1 MRTTPHMS
9 GSGISRKISDRFPA
23 DLPRVGMENGLLDT
37 WCCRVVSLDVRPTR
51 GLALRSLFALWPRGI
66 SFEPGRRWALE
77 LHSRALWYLPPGWLG
92 SWWHEKRRI
101 DASPARAALIRSMP
115 PKVQTTSP
123 KNGKNG
129 LLWVRWSAI
138 WANPETRQTR
148 PPTTATFP
156 RRTADKSPP
165 QQHDLSILRLIEH
178 VVLLGS
184 YLARLGM
191 PFSSARGPTIPSLG
205 CLILTWTRYSESGQ
219 PRPRT
224 EQRVNVR
231 NRRPTCETA
240 GSHAGRVGTQVA
252 VAHGQSMTDHG
263 APTHRARCSIHRN

>member
-1 MRTTPHMS
+1 MSHADDRSQTMGQPH
-9 GSGISRKISDRFPA
+9 
-23 DLPRVGMENGLLDT
+23 T
-37 WCCRVVSLDVRPTR
+37 
-51 GLALRSLFALWPRGI
+51 
-66 SFEPGRRWALE
+66 
-77 LHSRALWYLPPGWLG
+77 
-92 SWWHEKRRI
+92 
-101 DASPARAALIRSMP
+101 

-148 PPTTATFP
+148 PPTTVTFP

-165 QQHDLSILRLIEH
+165 QQHDVSILRLIGH
-178 VVLLGS
+178 VV
-184 YLARLGM
+184 
-191 PFSSARGPTIPSLG
+191 SLG
-205 CLILTWTRYSESGQ
+205 FVPCMPWYALLVRTWACYSEPGQ

-252 VAHGQSMTDHG
+252 VADSQSMTDHG
-263 APTHRARCSIHRN
+263 AATHRPAMQHSQELGKHEHPQPRLSHATQPTSRPASNTFCPSSKLAHTTYNTNFPAPTSRKVTTKPIRSVL

>member
-1 MRTTPHMS
+1 M
-9 GSGISRKISDRFPA
+9 
-23 DLPRVGMENGLLDT
+23 DT
-37 WCCRVVSLDVRPTR
+37 WCCRVASLNVGSAR
-51 GLALRSLFALWPRGI
+51 GLVLHSLFALWPRGI
-66 SFEPGRRWALE
+66 SFGPGRRWALE
-77 LHSRALWYLPPGWLG
+77 LRSRALWYLPPEWLG
-92 SWWHEKRRI
+92 SWWHEKRQI
-101 DASPARAALIRSMP
+101 DASPARVTLIREVP

-129 LLWVRWSAI
+129 LFWVRWSAI
-138 WANPETRQTR
+138 WANPGTRQTR

-156 RRTADKSPP
+156 RNTTDKSPP
-165 QQHDLSILRLIEH
+165 QQHDVSILRLIGH
-178 VVLLGS
+178 VV
-184 YLARLGM
+184 
-191 PFSSARGPTIPSLG
+191 SLG
-205 CLILTWTRYSESGQ
+205 FVPCMPWYALLVRTWACYSESGQ

>member
-1 MRTTPHMS
+1 MSHADDRSQTMGQPH
-9 GSGISRKISDRFPA
+9 
-23 DLPRVGMENGLLDT
+23 T
-37 WCCRVVSLDVRPTR
+37 
-51 GLALRSLFALWPRGI
+51 
-66 SFEPGRRWALE
+66 
-77 LHSRALWYLPPGWLG
+77 
-92 SWWHEKRRI
+92 
-101 DASPARAALIRSMP
+101 

-138 WANPETRQTR
+138 WANPETQQTR
-148 PPTTATFP
+148 PPTTVTFP

-165 QQHDLSILRLIEH
+165 QQHDLSILRLIGH

-252 VAHGQSMTDHG
+252 VAHSQSMMDHG
-263 APTHRARCSIHRN
+263 AATHRPAMQHSQERGKHHQLQ

>member
-1 MRTTPHMS
+1 MGQPH
-9 GSGISRKISDRFPA
+9 
-23 DLPRVGMENGLLDT
+23 T
-37 WCCRVVSLDVRPTR
+37 
-51 GLALRSLFALWPRGI
+51 
-66 SFEPGRRWALE
+66 
-77 LHSRALWYLPPGWLG
+77 
-92 SWWHEKRRI
+92 
-101 DASPARAALIRSMP
+101 

-129 LLWVRWSAI
+129 LFWVRWSAI

-156 RRTADKSPP
+156 RNTADKSPP
-165 QQHDLSILRLIEH
+165 QQHDVSILRLIGH
-178 VVLLGS
+178 VV
-184 YLARLGM
+184 
-191 PFSSARGPTIPSLG
+191 SLG
-205 CLILTWTRYSESGQ
+205 FVPCMPWYALLVRTWACYSEPGQ

-252 VAHGQSMTDHG
+252 VADSQSMTDHG
-263 APTHRARCSIHRN
+263 AATHTGPRCSIHRNEANTTTYNSNFPTQQSQKVTLLATRFVHPPSWLTPPTTPTFPHQQAEKSPQNQYVVSYNQEPSGPTHMEGTAGSTSTPHPEPTRAAEATTKPRDSKGIPGQGAETAGFEPARGYAPLPP

>member
-1 MRTTPHMS
+1 MT
-9 GSGISRKISDRFPA
+9 
-23 DLPRVGMENGLLDT
+23 
-37 WCCRVVSLDVRPTR
+37 RP
-51 GLALRSLFALWPRGI
+51 GLAFRI
-66 SFEPGRRWALE
+66 SGASPGLAIAVSPCHYDPPYGLGLGVGVAAGRRWALE

-138 WANPETRQTR
+138 WANPGTRQTR

-165 QQHDLSILRLIEH
+165 QQHDLSILRLIGH
-178 VVLLGS
+178 VMLLGS
-184 YLARLGM
+184 YLACLGM
-191 PFSSARGPTIPSLG
+191 PFSSARGPAIPSLA
-205 CLILTWTRYSESGQ
+205 CLIRTWTRYSEPGQ
-219 PRPRT
+219 PRPHA
-224 EQRVNVR
+224 EQAARVR
-231 NRRPTCETA
+231 NSRLAR
-240 GSHAGRVGTQVA
+240 GT
-252 VAHGQSMTDHG
+252 GG
-263 APTHRARCSIHRN
+263 

>member
-1 MRTTPHMS
+1 M
-9 GSGISRKISDRFPA
+9 
-23 DLPRVGMENGLLDT
+23 LPCCIAR
-37 WCCRVVSLDVRPTR
+37 CRVR
-51 GLALRSLFALWPRGI
+51 ARSGAPLVVCAVATGYQLWTWPPLGTGAAI
-66 SFEPGRRWALE
+66 SCPVVPGVWVI
-77 LHSRALWYLPPGWLG
+77 WG
-92 SWWHEKRRI
+92 SWWHEKHRI

-129 LLWVRWSAI
+129 LFWVRWSAI
-138 WANPETRQTR
+138 WANPGTRQTR

-156 RRTADKSPP
+156 RNTADKSPP
-165 QQHDLSILRLIEH
+165 QQHDLSILRLIGH

-191 PFSSARGPTIPSLG
+191 PFSSARGPAIPSLG
-205 CLILTWTRYSESGQ
+205 N
-219 PRPRT
+219 PAH
-224 EQRVNVR
+224 VR
-231 NRRPTCETA
+231 NRRPTCKTA
-240 GSHAGRVGTQVA
+240 GSHAGRVGTQVT

>member
-1 MRTTPHMS
+1 MGTQLQRAVRRGALAACAPRRALGQRRPRAHLEVYVRIK
-9 GSGISRKISDRFPA
+9 GVDAHIQRFACDQHTRP
-23 DLPRVGMENGLLDT
+23 GT
-37 WCCRVVSLDVRPTR
+37 VVSKTQTISAATPRFQCF
-51 GLALRSLFALWPRGI
+51 SL
-66 SFEPGRRWALE
+66 
-77 LHSRALWYLPPGWLG
+77 
-92 SWWHEKRRI
+92 
-101 DASPARAALIRSMP
+101 
-115 PKVQTTSP
+115 
-123 KNGKNG
+123 
-129 LLWVRWSAI
+129 RWSAI
-138 WANPETRQTR
+138 WANPGTRQTR

-156 RRTADKSPP
+156 RNTADKSPP
-165 QQHDLSILRLIEH
+165 QQHDVSILRLIGH